1 MLNFIVEVDIAGPS
15 TCTRRQLCGGNQLA
29 MERTLEFGKELQTL
43 SVTLRRQHGKNE
55 ANKKMLRV
63 NLEFMIF
70 SCFFHL
76 FNCCC
81 FFSYLSCYFILLFI
95 HIFLSFLK
103 DAFSLLAYADPW
115 KSPVCEQLDPVQ
127 REPVCAALNSAIM
140 ESHHLPRRPPME
152 LAIGHARELLRL
164 MAQNGLGS
172 CAFANIDHL
181 LQP

>member
-1 MLNFIVEVDIAGPS
+1 MVEWKTKMKNF
-15 TCTRRQLCGGNQLA
+15 
-29 MERTLEFGKELQTL
+29 
-43 SVTLRRQHGKNE
+43 
-55 ANKKMLRV
+55 
-63 NLEFMIF
+63 
-70 SCFFHL
+70 
-76 FNCCC
+76 FN
-81 FFSYLSCYFILLFI
+81 FYFQ
-95 HIFLSFLK
+95 

-115 KSPVCEQLDPVQ
+115 SSPVCDQLDPVE

-164 MAQNGLGS
+164 MAGNGLGS